1 MKKLSN
7 ITLYS
12 SHVYLAEDNSN
23 PDSYIAKFVIC
34 DFGRNK
40 NGYALSRDGIDS
52 WISTLKNKPLVGKIK
67 MRIDGSYDFTGHNM
81 KLIEMVDEDGNTYK
95 DAEFDTDA
103 FGSFFDIAIETINDK
118 EYIVASC
125 EIWKRFH
132 KACSIIINRIR
143 DGTLHTSW
151 EIAVEES
158 HQGIIDGFMTTI
170 VDAGRFI
177 GHCLLGKQVEPAY
190 DSSGLLAIAS
200 TDYDTEISEALS
212 EDILSQGLNKNDE
225 NKEDNTGMAKQNNS
239 TVAENV
245 TDVKT
250 PTDTDSTTTDTANA
264 NMAEQINT
272 SDNVGTNEPSVEIA
286 QLTEWDLR
294 SKIAK
299 ACADKIDKSWCYIA
313 YHFPVEKE
321 VWCEYSG
328 APSELDYARFTYEV
342 SNDVVTVSDVEYVK
356 LTVSI
361 AEVNTKISELEK
373 EIQTVKAE
381 LDIKN
386 DAITKASETIQSLNT
401 QISELTPY
409 KEQVEVAERKKIEE
423 QITAE
428 KEALKNK
435 LLKGNLF
442 TEAEIAEKKIQDLIE
457 ARDVSAIN
465 GLIAD
470 KFVASFDVDHKNEN
484 AETVSTAET
493 VVTATANLESEDTE
507 TDVRSF
513 MSKILSN

>member
-1 MKKLSN
+1 MLDKNTKPMSMIAEIVTIAEHSTYLDLTSKICYYDAPNLNGDMLPYDDTTLSKAETLISMPVQAKYRVNANGEPSLGGHEMVKKRDGTIEFKTQSIGVHTSVEIRN
-7 ITLYS
+7 
-12 SHVYLAEDNSN
+12 DNVVLNNGEIKELPCLFASYRIWKRYPN
-23 PDSYIAKFVIC
+23 YIAAVKRLYENNMLY
-34 DFGRNK
+34 G
-40 NGYALSRDGIDS
+40 S
-52 WISTLKNKPLVGKIK
+52 WEI
-67 MRIDGSYDFTGHNM
+67 
-81 KLIEMVDEDGNTYK
+81 NTYK
-95 DAEFDTDA
+95 YEYDNGICKITDYEFFANT
-103 FGSFFDIAIETINDK
+103 
-118 EYIVASC
+118 
-125 EIWKRFH
+125 
-132 KACSIIINRIR
+132 
-143 DGTLHTSW
+143 
-151 EIAVEES
+151 
-158 HQGIIDGFMTTI
+158 
-170 VDAGRFI
+170 
-177 GHCLLGKQVEPAY
+177 LLGELNPPSYGTNATALSMAQLN
-190 DSSGLLAIAS
+190 DNSQLLVA
-200 TDYDTEISEALS
+200 EALAKDLID
-212 EDILSQGLNKNDE
+212 ENE

-239 TVAENV
+239 AVAENV

-250 PTDTDSTTTDTANA
+250 PTDTDSTTTDTANT

-294 SKIAK
+294 NKIAK

-328 APSELDYARFTYEV
+328 APSELDYARFTYDV
-342 SNDVVTVSDVEYVK
+342 SNDVVTVSEVEYVK

-361 AEVNTKISELEK
+361 AEVNTKISEMEK

-386 DAITKASETIQSLNT
+386 DAITKASETIQNLNT
-401 QISELTPY
+401 QISELAPY

-442 TEAEIAEKKIQDLIE
+442 TEAEIAEKEIQDLIE
-457 ARDVSAIN
+457 SRDVSAIN
-465 GLIAD
+465 SLIAD

-484 AETVSTAET
+484 VETVSTAKT